1 MKVSVIVP
9 IHNSESSL
17 KKCLDSIVNQTLKDI
32 EIILINNASTD
43 NSEEIC
49 LRYTTDDNRI
59 KYINLDTPGVS
70 NARNVGKNMATGEYI
85 AFVDSDDYVASNMYE
100 LLYDKAI
107 SDDTDVV
114 MCGFN
119 KVING
124 IIKPS
129 GESNLI
135 EFAENKQ
142 YYRFWYGNIV
152 MGSTCRAIYKRE
164 LAQSIDFDTQIRYTE
179 DLIFSV
185 EILDK
190 AKRITAIEDRL
201 YNYVIETHVYKK
213 YRNESIW
220 NDIIKANERETIVLE
235 KNGLTDLIAYSRFSS
250 YVSIYDMVFASD
262 EYDSKLVKIYKRN
275 KLIIDLNTKLN
286 YRAYCKNCDGKKAR
300 IKAFL
305 YRYRL
310 YRLAYLMICFNRKRR
325 SR

>member
-17 KKCLDSIVNQTLKDI
+17 KKCLDSIVNQTLNDI
-32 EIILINNASTD
+32 EILLINNASTD

-49 LRYTTDDNRI
+49 LRYAIADNRI
-59 KYINLDTPGVS
+59 KYISLDTPGVS
-70 NARNVGKNMATGEYI
+70 NARNVGKNMATGDFV
-85 AFVDSDDYVASNMYE
+85 AFVDSDDYIASNMYE
-100 LLYDKAI
+100 LLYDKAK
-107 SDDTDVV
+107 SDDADIV

-124 IIKPS
+124 IINPS
-129 GESNLI
+129 GEKNLI

-142 YYRFWYGNIV
+142 YFRFWRGNII
-152 MGSTCRAIYKRE
+152 MGSSCRAIYKKE

-220 NDIIKANERETIVLE
+220 NDIIKANEREIIVLE
-235 KNGLTDLIAYSRFSS
+235 KHGLTDLIAYSRFSS

-262 EYDSKLVKIYKRN
+262 EYDSKLVKIYKQN
-275 KLIIDLNTKLN
+275 NLIDDLNTKLN

-305 YRYRL
+305 YRHKL

>member
-9 IHNSESSL
+9 IHNSELSL
-17 KKCLDSIVNQTLKDI
+17 EKCLDSIANQTLKDI
-32 EIILINNASTD
+32 EIILVNNASTD

-49 LRYTTDDNRI
+49 LRYALADNRI
-59 KYINLDTPGVS
+59 KYISLDTPGVS

-85 AFVDSDDYVASNMYE
+85 AFVDSDDYIALNMYE
-100 LLYDKAI
+100 LLYDKAK
-107 SDDTDVV
+107 SDDADIV

-124 IIKPS
+124 INYPS
-129 GESNLI
+129 GEKNLI
-135 EFAENKQ
+135 EFAKNKRFD
-142 YYRFWYGNIV
+142 RFWYGNIV
-152 MGSTCRAIYKRE
+152 MGSIWRAIYKNE
-164 LAQSIDFDTQIRYTE
+164 LAQSINFDTQIRYTE

-220 NDIIKANERETIVLE
+220 NDIIKANEREIIVLE
-235 KNGLTDLIAYSRFSS
+235 KHGLTDLIAYSRFSS

-262 EYDSKLVKIYKRN
+262 EYDSKLVKIYKQN
-275 KLIIDLNTKLN
+275 KLINDLNTKLN

-305 YRYRL
+305 YRYKL
-310 YRLAYLMICFNRKRR
+310 YRLAYLMICFNRKRHNK
-325 SR
+325 

>member
-17 KKCLDSIVNQTLKDI
+17 KKCIDSIVNQTLKDI

-49 LRYTTDDNRI
+49 LRYATVDNRI
-59 KYINLDTPGVS
+59 KYISLDTPGVS
-70 NARNVGKNMATGEYI
+70 NARNVGKNIATGDFI
-85 AFVDSDDYVASNMYE
+85 AFVDSDDYIASNMYE

-107 SDDTDVV
+107 SDDADVV

-124 IIKPS
+124 IINPS
-129 GESNLI
+129 NEKNI
-135 EFAENKQ
+135 REFAENKQ
-142 YYRFWYGNIV
+142 YYRFWYENII
-152 MGSTCRAIYKRE
+152 MGSIWRAIYSRE

-220 NDIIKANERETIVLE
+220 NDIIKANEREIIVLE
-235 KNGLTDLIAYSRFSS
+235 KYRLTDLIAYSRFSS
-250 YVSIYDMVFASD
+250 YVSIYDMVFVSD
-262 EYDSKLVKIYKRN
+262 EYDSKLVKIYKQN
-275 KLIIDLNTKLN
+275 KLINDLNTKLN
-286 YRAYCKNCDGKKAR
+286 YRVYCKNCDGKKAR

-305 YRYRL
+305 YRYKL

-325 SR
+325 SK